1 MKPQDDARFIEL
13 LDRWV
18 RGDFTRADEREL
30 HALTQADAFRQEAWE
45 GLTGLPEADH
55 AARLAALRARLL
67 TGRPRG
73 GRVVAF
79 PQLLAAAAAVAALLI
94 VSVFFLPKWIGE
106 TDGPVAGTT
115 SEQAPTNPEMSDAAP
130 APPGMASREVA
141 PESSSP
147 LPSPVRPGDGAR
159 AAQSPSGDVVYAEE
173 SPIEESES
181 KLDALHDDNLASRP
195 PADKAPAQS
204 EDSGPQQPAATTP
217 PPGAPSAATRTEAGK
232 KAKSQPAAPASKPTD
247 STQWF
252 NTEPRPD
259 VEAMRKEARE
269 QDVPI
274 VPQPVGG
281 WDAFSEYLR
290 QNARLTTEARNNN
303 VSGIVRLQFN
313 VNTNGEPYNF
323 QTLKGLGYGCDEEAK
338 RLVQGWEWSPGRN
351 PVVVEVRF
359 VR

>member
-30 HALTQADAFRQEAWE
+30 HALTEADAFRQEAWE
-45 GLTGLPEADH
+45 GLTGLPEANH
-55 AARLAALRARLL
+55 AARLAALRARLRHV
-67 TGRPRG
+67 RPRG

-94 VSVFFLPKWIGE
+94 VSLFFLPKWMGE
-106 TDGPVAGTT
+106 TDGPVAGAT
-115 SEQAPTNPEMSDAAP
+115 SEHALPNPEMSDAAP
-130 APPGMASREVA
+130 APPGMASTEVA

-147 LPSPVRPGDGAR
+147 LPSPVRPGEGAR
-159 AAQSPSGDVVYAEE
+159 AAQPPSDDVAYAEE

-181 KLDALHDDNLASRP
+181 KLDALRDDDLAAGPSD
-195 PADKAPAQS
+195 DKAPAQA
-204 EDSGPQQPAATTP
+204 EDSGRPQPAATTP
-217 PPGAPSAATRTEAGK
+217 PPGAPAAATRSEAGK
-232 KAKSQPAAPASKPTD
+232 KAKSQPAAPANKPTD

-259 VEAMRKEARE
+259 VEALREEARE

-274 VPQPVGG
+274 IPQPVGG

-290 QNARLTTEARNNN
+290 QNARLPAEARNNN
-303 VSGIVRLQFN
+303 VSGIVRLQFS
-313 VNTNGEPYNF
+313 VNANGEPYNF
-323 QTLKGLGYGCDEEAK
+323 KTLKGLGYGCDQEAE